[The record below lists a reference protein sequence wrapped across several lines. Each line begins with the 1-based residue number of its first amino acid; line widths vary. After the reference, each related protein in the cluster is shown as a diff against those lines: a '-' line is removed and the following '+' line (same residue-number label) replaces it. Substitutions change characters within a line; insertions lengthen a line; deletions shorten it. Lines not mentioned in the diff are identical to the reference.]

1 MFFDF
6 VDRLYL
12 CFIVLFRRKIN
23 SLGARLMS
31 SIFTRYLFAFIVAVM
46 LISVLSS
53 AFAGPVLPMGGS
65 FAAGS
70 GTISSFGSSMT
81 INQSTGKAIINW
93 NGFSIGQGGSVFF
106 NNGTG
111 ATLNRVTGSS
121 ISSIAGLLKSSGS
134 LYLINPNGIVITSTG
149 SVITGGDFIA
159 STLNESDSD
168 FLSGIVSL
176 SGATGSVINEGS
188 ISSSGNAILVGTMVS
203 NTGSITS
210 SGNAALVSST
220 RLVLIPGSGLSSILI
235 SPSTISGSVTNSGAI
250 KAASVYLSSAG
261 GDVYA
266 LAGNNG
272 GLIEATGVQNIN
284 GQVWLTA
291 PKGTVSVNSDID
303 SSGSIFIDGLNT
315 EIGPSSILNASGY
328 GGDIKIGIFPS
339 LPESLATALSSGASV
354 IAPYGTVETSGETL
368 NMGDITVKAAS
379 WLLDPVDFTID
390 SSNDTAI
397 DDALNSGDNVSIITT
412 ASAATGTDATTS
424 SPISNGTSG
433 TGTSGDINVDAPVL
447 WSTGSA
453 LILDA
458 YNNMN
463 VNSNITASGQGE
475 LVLDYGNY
483 YETHSAIPGTSL
495 NVTGSFLGFTQTS
508 AQGYP
513 TGAAFVNGVTQE
525 LVVLGVFSNG
535 VMYPFHEW
543 CVMPKLPLPPN
554 EMVLAV
560 YYPTVTPPNN
570 NPTNV
575 PQTQNTNNVNS
586 NEQQNTPYDYDYFD
600 IGYLQGMSGIKFKV
614 KVPEK
619 EKSNYEWGKKI
630 GELQRKSREGASNPE
645 LGGGNGSPKIGN
657 PPKPPVT
664 PKQPVVVPLPTTLD
678 NIFDIPGVPII
689 EPLPVT
695 GMNSNKFDK
704 IG

>member
-1 MFFDF
+1 
-6 VDRLYL
+6 
-12 CFIVLFRRKIN
+12 
-23 SLGARLMS
+23 
-31 SIFTRYLFAFIVAVM
+31 
-46 LISVLSS
+46 
-53 AFAGPVLPMGGS
+53 
-65 FAAGS
+65 
-70 GTISSFGSSMT
+70 MT
-81 INQSTGKAIINW
+81 VNQLTPKGIINW
-93 NGFSIGQGGSVFF
+93 QGFSIGKGGSVFF
-106 NNGTG
+106 DNGSG
-111 ATLNRVTGSS
+111 ATLNRVIGPD
-121 ISSIAGLLKSSGS
+121 ISTIAGLLNATGS
-134 LYLINPNGIVITSTG
+134 VYLINPQGIVITNTG

-159 STLNESDSD
+159 STLNISDAN
-168 FLSGIVSL
+168 FLSNNFIF
-176 SGATGSVINEGS
+176 SGATGMVANEGS
-188 ISSSGNAILVGTMVS
+188 ISSSGSVVLVGTAVMNS
-203 NTGSITS
+203 GSILSPLGTAS
-210 SGNAALVSST
+210 LVSTT
-220 RLVLIPGSGLSSILI
+220 RLVLIPKNGLSGVVI
-235 SPSTISGSVTNSGAI
+235 SPSSVPGNVTNSGII
-250 KAASVYLSSAG
+250 KAASIYLSSSG
-261 GDVYA
+261 GNIYA

-272 GLIEATGVQNIN
+272 GLIEATGTKVIN

-291 PKGTVSVNSDID
+291 PKGTVSVNLNIKSANAGG
-303 SSGSIFIDGLNT
+303 SGGNIFIDGLNT
-315 EIGPSSILNASGY
+315 SLGSSSYLYAPY
-328 GGDIKIGIFPS
+328 GNVKIGIFPGLPKS
-339 LPESLATALSSGASV
+339 LSTTISSGASI

-535 VMYPFHEW
+535 VIYPSHEW

-664 PKQPVVVPLPTTLD
+664 PKQPVVVPLPTPDTIPP
-678 NIFDIPGVPII
+678 NIFDIPGFPIT

-695 GMNSNKFDK
+695 GMNSNKFNK